1 MQIAMALRG
10 AGQLG
15 VVAKEMTARVM
26 EREVAALTCHKRA
39 LRGRQRT
46 PSECANSSHVTMSS
60 VSPSA
65 SSDTAAE
72 GKRKRPLSATR
83 AKAAGA

>member
-15 VVAKEMTARVM
+15 VVAKEMMARVM

-39 LRGRQRT
+39 SRGRQRT
-46 PSECANSSHVTMSS
+46 PSECANSSHVAMSS
-60 VSPSA
+60 VSPFA
-65 SSDTAAE
+65 SSDIAAE
-72 GKRKRPLSATR
+72 AKRKKLPSATR